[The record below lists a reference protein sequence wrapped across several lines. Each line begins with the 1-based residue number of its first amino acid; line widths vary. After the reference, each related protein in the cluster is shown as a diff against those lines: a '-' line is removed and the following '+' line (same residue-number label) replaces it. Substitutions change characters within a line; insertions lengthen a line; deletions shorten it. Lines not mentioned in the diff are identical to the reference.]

1 MGQIVHVVLLQ
12 WAAPEDGSAER
23 ADALVEQNLAPLPGI
38 VSLDHGPSVSGEGLE
53 DGFDWALV
61 IRFESEQ
68 ALADYLPLPEE
79 PADDLM
85 VGVRQVVGGFL
96 GEHSRRLVV
105 FDLAAG

>member
-68 ALADYLPLPEE
+68 ALADYLPHP
-79 PADDLM
+79 DH
-85 VGVRQVVGGFL
+85 QVVGGFL